1 MEGVE
6 VHEEAAD
13 DQVDDDHQQRS
24 VCSSSYLSTP
34 FSFHSKFR
42 SFVFRASKE
51 TKSAENFIEEMQE
64 IGKLKVRSI
73 QS

>member
-6 VHEEAAD
+6 VHEAAAD

-24 VCSSSYLSTP
+24 VSLSSYPFTP
-34 FSFHSKFR
+34 FSFHSKFC

-73 QS
+73 QN

>member
-24 VCSSSYLSTP
+24 VCSSSYLFTH
-34 FSFHSKFR
+34 FSFHSKLR

-51 TKSAENFIEEMQE
+51 TKTAENFIEEMEE

-73 QS
+73 PN

>member
-1 MEGVE
+1 VEGVE
-6 VHEEAAD
+6 VHEAAAD
-13 DQVDDDHQQRS
+13 DQVDDDDQQRS

-34 FSFHSKFR
+34 FSFHSKFL

-73 QS
+73 QN